1 MIDSYFRQAYQKVFV
16 EPILP
21 FFNRLSPQTLTLSSC
36 LLGLIVCPLVI
47 FDFPWIAFLALLLSG
62 FLDTLDGSLARHLN
76 LVSSKGAALDIVC
89 DRIVEFAV
97 IIGLFFVDA
106 NARAFP
112 SLIMLGSI
120 LLCIT
125 TFLVV
130 GIFVENQ
137 SMKSFFYSPGLIER
151 GEAFIFFYHDFIS
164 FYFYSCRISIFSF
177 NLFYSNF
184 STLGIYEALS
194 YSLFKDLI

>member
-1 MIDSYFRQAYQKVFV
+1 MMDSYYRQAYQKVCI

-21 FFNRLSPQTLTLSSC
+21 FFNQISPQTLTLLSC
-36 LLGLIVCPLVI
+36 LLGIIVCPLVI
-47 FDFPWIAFLALLLSG
+47 LDFPWIAFLALIISG
-62 FLDTLDGSLARHLN
+62 FLDTLDGSLARYLN

-89 DRIVEFAV
+89 DRVVEFAV
-97 IIGLFFVDA
+97 ILGLFFVDA
-106 NARAFP
+106 NVRAFP
-112 SLIMLGSI
+112 SLMMLGSI

-151 GEAFIFFYHDFIS
+151 GEAFIFFSIMILFPSTFIVAAYLFSALTFFTAS
-164 FYFYSCRISIFSF
+164 FRLWEFMKR
-177 NLFYSNF
+177 
-184 STLGIYEALS
+184 
-194 YSLFKDLI
+194 

>member
-1 MIDSYFRQAYQKVFV
+1 MIDSYYRQMYQKVCV
-16 EPILP
+16 EPVLP
-21 FFNRLSPQTLTLSSC
+21 LFNKLSPQTLTLSSC
-36 LLGLIVCPLVI
+36 LLGIIVCPLII
-47 FDFPWIAFLALLLSG
+47 FGFPWTAFLLLLLSG
-62 FLDTLDGSLARHLN
+62 FLDTLDGSLARYLN

-97 IIGLFFVDA
+97 ILGLFFVDA

-112 SLIMLGSI
+112 CFIMLGSI

-137 SMKSFFYSPGLIER
+137 SKKSFFYSPGLIER
-151 GEAFIFFYHDFIS
+151 GEAFIFFSVMILFPSTFIIAAYLFS
-164 FYFYSCRISIFSF
+164 VLTFYTAFFRLWEFM
-177 NLFYSNF
+177 
-184 STLGIYEALS
+184 
-194 YSLFKDLI
+194 KR

>member
-1 MIDSYFRQAYQKVFV
+1 MIDSYYRQAYQKVCV

-21 FFNRLSPQTLTLSSC
+21 FFNRHSPQTLTLSSC
-36 LLGLIVCPLVI
+36 LLGLMICPLVI
-47 FDFPWIAFLALLLSG
+47 FNFPWIAFLALLLSG
-62 FLDTLDGSLARHLN
+62 FLDTLDGSLARYLN
-76 LVSSKGAALDIVC
+76 LVTSKGAALDIVC
-89 DRIVEFAV
+89 DRIVELAV

-106 NARAFP
+106 NVRALP
-112 SLIMLGSI
+112 SLVMLGSI

-151 GEAFIFFYHDFIS
+151 GEAFMFFSIMILFPSTFMVAAYLFSALTLFTAIFRLWEFMK
-164 FYFYSCRISIFSF
+164 R
-177 NLFYSNF
+177 
-184 STLGIYEALS
+184 
-194 YSLFKDLI
+194 

>member
-1 MIDSYFRQAYQKVFV
+1 MIDSYYRQVYQKVCV
-16 EPILP
+16 APILP

-36 LLGLIVCPLVI
+36 LLGLTVCPLII
-47 FDFPWIAFLALLLSG
+47 FGFPWIAFFGLLLSG
-62 FLDTLDGSLARHLN
+62 FLDTLDGSLARYLN

-112 SLIMLGSI
+112 SILMLGSI

-125 TFLVV
+125 TFLIV

-137 SMKSFFYSPGLIER
+137 SVKSFFYSPGLIER
-151 GEAFIFFYHDFIS
+151 GEAFLFFSIMILFPSAFFIAAYLFSALTLFTAIFRLWEFMK
-164 FYFYSCRISIFSF
+164 
-177 NLFYSNF
+177 
-184 STLGIYEALS
+184 G
-194 YSLFKDLI
+194 